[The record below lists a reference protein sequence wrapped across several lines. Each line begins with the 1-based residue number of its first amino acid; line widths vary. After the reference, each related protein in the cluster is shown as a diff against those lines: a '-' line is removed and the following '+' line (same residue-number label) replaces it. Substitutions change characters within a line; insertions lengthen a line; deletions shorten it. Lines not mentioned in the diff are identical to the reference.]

1 MNRLIIAT
9 ASIVL
14 LLVSVSGQQP
24 SGTPPPKPAQDD
36 VLRVTTN
43 LVQVDIVV
51 TDNEGRQVVD
61 LRPEDFEVSENGK
74 RQQITHFSYIAATTL
89 AAAPSS
95 EGAKQPLTQN
105 MVVAPARLRREHVRR
120 TVALVVDDLGLSFES
135 VNFVRQALR
144 RFVDQEMQPTDV
156 VAVLRTSAG
165 VGTLQQFTSDKRL
178 IHAAID
184 RVRWYPQGRSGLSPG
199 RTLDEASAGSDFR
212 DTLQFIKEAEDK
224 RAEIYSVGTF
234 GALAPV
240 VQSLGEMPGRKSLVL
255 VSEAFRL
262 FTAEGRNNQLI
273 LAMRRLTEQANA
285 ASVTIYTMDASGL
298 QTDTIQ
304 ATDKE
309 GARAYVI
316 SAEQFASTAGA
327 NNSVATN
334 PSPRT
339 LPRADS
345 LSAQSERDSGD
356 AFRRL
361 NALMEQRRDN
371 RWEAHTVLSYLAA
384 STGGLFMKN
393 RNDLGA
399 ALGRI
404 MDDQKGYYLIGYR
417 PDEASINAPT
427 PKMRSLNAKVKR
439 SGVTWRTRSG
449 YFGLTDAEK
458 RPKPKT
464 REEQLVAALVSP
476 FASSDIGIRLTSLF
490 GDDPTGTIYV
500 RSLLHID
507 ANNLALKETGGSR
520 TTDLEIIA
528 VAIGDN
534 GQVVDQLSY
543 PQTVKVTGEEEHQR
557 LLQGG
562 LTYILNFPISKPG
575 AYQMRVAV
583 RDTSS
588 ERLGAAMQYVEVPDL
603 SKNRLTLSGVV
614 VSGLDPNNASTGA
627 GAARD
632 SDPQSG
638 PARRKLRQG
647 MVLDY
652 RYNIYNAQT
661 DATAKP
667 QVETQMRLF
676 RDGQIVFTGKPL
688 PLDATQQKNMKRLM
702 GAGRIRLGPDLIP
715 GEYVVQI
722 TVTDALAPKALRTAT
737 QWTDFEITQ

>member
-1 MNRLIIAT
+1 MNRLFIAT

-14 LLVSVSGQQP
+14 LLISVSGQQP
-24 SGTPPPKPAQDD
+24 VRTPPQKPAQDD

-51 TDNEGRQVVD
+51 TDNEGRQVTD
-61 LRPEDFEVSENGK
+61 LGPEEFEISENGK
-74 RQQITHFSYIAATTL
+74 RQAITHFSYIG
-89 AAAPSS
+89 AAPGLAIST
-95 EGAKQPLTQN
+95 EEAKQPTVGN
-105 MVVAPARLRREHVRR
+105 KVVAPARLRREQVRR

-135 VNFVRQALR
+135 VGFVRQALKK
-144 RFVDQEMQPTDV
+144 FVDQQMQPNDL

-165 VGTLQQFTSDKRL
+165 VGALQQFTSDRRL

-184 RVRWYPQGRSGLSPG
+184 RVRWYPQGRSGLSPS
-199 RTLDEASAGSDFR
+199 RTLEEPSAGSDFR
-212 DTLQFIKEAEDK
+212 DTLQFIREAEDK
-224 RAEIYSVGTF
+224 RAELYSVGTF

-240 VQSLGEMPGRKSLVL
+240 VQSLGDMPGRKSLVL

-262 FTAEGRNNQLI
+262 FTVEGRNTQLI

-304 ATDKE
+304 AADKE

-316 SAEQFASTAGA
+316 SPEQFAATAGP
-327 NNSVATN
+327 NNSVGTN
-334 PSPRT
+334 APPRT
-339 LPRADS
+339 LQRADS

-361 NALMEQRRDN
+361 NALMDRRRED
-371 RWEAHTVLSYLAA
+371 RTEAHTVLSYLAA

-399 ALGRI
+399 ALERI
-404 MDDQKGYYLIGYR
+404 MDDQRGYYLVGYR
-417 PDEASINAPT
+417 PDEASVNAPT
-427 PKMRSLNAKVKR
+427 RRLRSLTVKVKR
-439 SGVTWRTRSG
+439 PGVKWRTRSG
-449 YFGLTDAEK
+449 YFGLTDEEK
-458 RPKPKT
+458 RSKPKT
-464 REEQLVAALVSP
+464 REEQLVAALISP
-476 FASSDIGIRLTSLF
+476 FASSDIGLRLTSLF
-490 GDDPTGTIYV
+490 GDEPNGTTYV

-507 ANNLALKETGGSR
+507 GKDISLKGNAGPR

-528 VAIGDN
+528 IAVGDN
-534 GQVVDQLSY
+534 GKVVDQLSY
-543 PQTVKVTGEEEHQR
+543 PQTVTVSGEEEYQR
-557 LLQGG
+557 MLQGG
-562 LTYILNFPISKPG
+562 LTYVLNFPIAKPG

-614 VSGLDPNNASTGA
+614 VSGLEANRPTA
-627 GAARD
+627 GPD

-638 PARRKLRQG
+638 PARRRLRQG
-647 MVLDY
+647 MLLDY
-652 RYNIYNAQT
+652 RYNIYNAQI
-661 DATAKP
+661 DASGKP
-667 QVETQMRLF
+667 QLETQMRLF
-676 RDGQIVFTGKPL
+676 RDGQNVFTGKSQ
-688 PLDATQQKNMKRLM
+688 PLDTSQQKNMKRLM

-715 GEYVVQI
+715 GEYIVEI

-737 QWTDFEITQ
+737 QWTDFEITP